1 MAEITLLAEAE
12 RTTGSRPSRRLRS
25 TGRVPAVL
33 YGHGMKPL
41 SVSVNARELRT
52 VLSSHGLNQALNLEV
67 GGTNHLVMARELQR
81 HPVRHTLTHVDFQ
94 VVRRDEVVHAEV
106 AVTLTGEAS
115 AVTREQGILEH
126 TLSMLSVR
134 AIPEQIPSEIAVD
147 VSGLTIGDVV
157 RVKDLRLP
165 TGVTT
170 DLDPEEPV
178 VIAVPSPVSATV
190 AAQEAA
196 EAEGAAAP
204 GAAVPSG
211 GEEG

>member
-1 MAEITLLAEAE
+1 MAEITLVAEAE
-12 RTTGSRPSRRLRS
+12 RTTGSRPSRRLRNA
-25 TGRVPAVL
+25 GRVPAVL

-41 SVSVNARELRT
+41 AVSVDARELRSA
-52 VLSSHGLNQALNLEV
+52 LSSHGLNRALNLEV

-81 HPVRHTLTHVDFQ
+81 HPVRRTLTHVDFQ

-106 AVTLTGEAS
+106 PVTLTGDAV

-147 VSGLTIGDVV
+147 VSGLAIGDVV
-157 RVKDLRLP
+157 RVKDLKLP
-165 TGVTT
+165 AGVTT

-178 VIAVPSPVSATV
+178 VIAVLSTVSATV

-196 EAEGAAAP
+196 EAEVAAP
-204 GAAVPSG
+204 GAAAPTG